1 MGQVKTTKPGE
12 IRRSG
17 QEVNNICQFV
27 NQGLGTV
34 TLIKYPH
41 CCKSLDENIHL
52 KPISQMTLEVVQVEI
67 LKASLSQMGICCISG
82 VMLFLQSELIMSNR
96 FQEKKKNDQKNSN
109 PTKLLFLVLC
119 SFCVVRLPT
128 PVYSPPTYR
137 LWQCL
142 CVLLFSSGSFA
153 ICFLC

>member
-1 MGQVKTTKPGE
+1 MQELVGQVKTTKPGE

-96 FQEKKKNDQKNSN
+96 FQEKKKK
-109 PTKLLFLVLC
+109 
-119 SFCVVRLPT
+119 
-128 PVYSPPTYR
+128 
-137 LWQCL
+137 
-142 CVLLFSSGSFA
+142 
-153 ICFLC
+153 